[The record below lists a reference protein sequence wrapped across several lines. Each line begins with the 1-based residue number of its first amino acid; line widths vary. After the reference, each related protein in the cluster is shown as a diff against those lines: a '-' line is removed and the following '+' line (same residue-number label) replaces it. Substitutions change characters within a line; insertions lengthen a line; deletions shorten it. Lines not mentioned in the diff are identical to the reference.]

1 MKKKIILLSLLALML
16 TACDLNSL
24 LPSGGNNQPAE
35 SRESSSVDVKKLAF
49 KVADFVSVFPEVGD
63 ELDMSDYVQYDA
75 GTGYK
80 LEDFTFES
88 TKPDV
93 ISIAN
98 YKGQCLKE
106 GYCGIKVGHPDL
118 GDKKIEVGFWVGSI
132 AGNYKP
138 DSGVLK
144 DVVALNIAK
153 NDNGGYSFNLNITP
167 TEEVSE
173 YNKRPINAYEG
184 GGSLIK
190 NISPFLPMN
199 FEGAAPSSLSSITS
213 SVSKLVPEAAEFED
227 LAENVYGFMTAD
239 EKLGVILTVSFNEFF
254 IELLAK

>member
-1 MKKKIILLSLLALML
+1 ML

-132 AGNYKP
+132 AGTYKP
-138 DSGVLK
+138 DNRRLS
-144 DVVALNIAK
+144 
-153 NDNGGYSFNLNITP
+153 
-167 TEEVSE
+167 
-173 YNKRPINAYEG
+173 
-184 GGSLIK
+184 SLINFTIGEVNSERMSDFTLTINEGTFRNENVKAYNGSGQLFK
-190 NISPFLPMN
+190 NGTPFLTLN
-199 FEGAAPSSLSSITS
+199 FEGTRPANFSPISSYLSVLGVELDGDYAAITDS
-213 SVSKLVPEAAEFED
+213 
-227 LAENVYGFMTAD
+227 VYGLMSYD
-239 EKLGVILTVSFNEFF
+239 VELGVSIRTIFMGEIVEFF
-254 IELLAK
+254 AE